1 MRKYTTIWDELI
13 RMQKE
18 MDSLFNDVYSKPN
31 LLESSKNKNQLENY
45 DNYRAPIWDIKE
57 NKDNYNLSLEIPGS
71 KKEDIKINVNEDN
84 IEIKVENKKEDKQE
98 DKEKGYYS
106 YSRSYSGYYRS
117 FSLPKNI
124 DKDNID
130 AEYKDGVLHIKIP
143 KKELPSSQK
152 LIEVK

>member
-1 MRKYTTIWDELI
+1 MRKYTIWDELV
-13 RMQKE
+13 RMQRE

-31 LLESSKNKNQLENY
+31 LLESSKDKNQLENY
-45 DNYRAPIWDIKE
+45 NNYREPICDIKE
-57 NKDNYNLSLEIPGS
+57 NKNNYNLSLEIPGS

-106 YSRSYSGYYRS
+106 YSKSYSGYYRS

-130 AEYKDGVLHIKIP
+130 AEYKNGILYINIP
-143 KKELPSSQK
+143 KKEISSSQK